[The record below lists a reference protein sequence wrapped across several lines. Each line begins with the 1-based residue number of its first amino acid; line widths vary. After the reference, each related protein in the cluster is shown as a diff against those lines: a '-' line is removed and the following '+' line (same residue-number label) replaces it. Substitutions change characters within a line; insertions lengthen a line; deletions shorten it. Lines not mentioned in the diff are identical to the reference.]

1 MQRITFGWRPDYP
14 DFRDYTPETRD
25 IPISKKG
32 LGIKKSVKELLK
44 EVGLKTDGTEIPV
57 QRDLRQWCSPVEDQ
71 LNLGSCTAQAAVA
84 ALEYFEKRAF
94 GIHLDASRLFVY
106 KVTRN
111 LLGWSGDTGA
121 HNRTTM
127 AALVLFGVPP
137 EQYWPYIEADFDA
150 EPSAFCYSFARN
162 YQTVQYYKLDSPGIA
177 REALLTKI
185 KEHLAY
191 ALPLI
196 FGFTVFSSYEQG
208 SDDGK
213 IPYPGAGET
222 AVGGHAV
229 LAVGYD
235 DKLVIEN
242 SNSGKKTKG
251 ALLFKNSWGT
261 GWGDKGYGWLPY
273 DYILNYLA
281 VDWWTLTKAEW
292 IDTKNFN
299 LDL

>member
-1 MQRITFGWRPDYP
+1 
-14 DFRDYTPETRD
+14 
-25 IPISKKG
+25 
-32 LGIKKSVKELLK
+32 VKVLLK
-44 EVGLKTDGTEIPV
+44 EVGLGPGGSEIPE

-94 GIHLDASRLFVY
+94 GVHLDASRLFVY

-137 EQYWPYIEADFDA
+137 EQFWPYVEADFDA

-177 REALLTKI
+177 RDMLLTRI

-229 LAVGYD
+229 LAIGYD